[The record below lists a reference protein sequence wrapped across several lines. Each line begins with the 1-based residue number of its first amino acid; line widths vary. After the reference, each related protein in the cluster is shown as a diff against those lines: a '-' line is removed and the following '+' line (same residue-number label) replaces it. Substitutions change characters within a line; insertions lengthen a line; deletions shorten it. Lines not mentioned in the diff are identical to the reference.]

1 VFQVVSNVR
10 IGLVGYGSWTRD
22 AYVPALKHSGRATI
36 LSAAAPSETT
46 RQRIRKELGDVQVFE
61 GIEGL
66 LNGPELDAIMVAVPD
81 TKHEAALTAAL
92 TSGISVLYEP
102 PLSHTRQRILSMI
115 YRLFAAP
122 QITHADLEL
131 AYIPAVKRAA
141 ELVQKGALGQ
151 IQTVGMRLQ
160 ASWQAESENDLCT
173 ISRLTP
179 WYVDVL
185 NRIFG
190 TRPRRV
196 FVLDGQGNQGRAQNY
211 CLGLFDYGE
220 AWGRFDVNIASVG
233 ELAIGLAGHG
243 TSGEFDLNLWTGEM
257 RHRSR
262 ENSRWT
268 IENWPAQAPY
278 AGWPGMHES
287 VAAFLEAVAAGKP
300 SSNDALKMA
309 QLNLVALAAEES
321 EDTGTWA
328 DVREV
333 DSIRL

>member
-1 VFQVVSNVR
+1 MLHR
-10 IGLVGYGSWTRD
+10 
-22 AYVPALKHSGRATI
+22 
-36 LSAAAPSETT
+36 
-46 RQRIRKELGDVQVFE
+46 
-61 GIEGL
+61 L
-66 LNGPELDAIMVAVPD
+66 L
-81 TKHEAALTAAL
+81 
-92 TSGISVLYEP
+92 
-102 PLSHTRQRILSMI
+102 
-115 YRLFAAP
+115 AAP
-122 QITHADLEL
+122 QTTHADLEL

-141 ELVQKGALGQ
+141 ELVQKEALGQ
-151 IQTVGMRLQ
+151 IQTVNMRLQ
-160 ASWQAESENDLCT
+160 ASWQAEPDNDLCT

-190 TRPRRV
+190 TSPRGV
-196 FVLDGQGNQGRAQNY
+196 FVLDGHGNAGRAQNY

-220 AWGRFDVNIASVG
+220 AWGRFEVNIASVG

-243 TSGEFDLNLWTGEM
+243 TTGEFDLNLWTGEV

-268 IENWPAQAPY
+268 VESWPAQAPY

-321 EDTGTWA
+321 KDTGTWA
-328 DVREV
+328 NVREV
-333 DSIRL
+333 DSIRH